1 VLALAAAAEVSSE
14 HPVAAAV
21 LAFAESAIGPAE
33 SATGPAAVA
42 DGGGGGLE
50 GSDDSGNIG
59 SDVGSRRRLE
69 RQASHGGGGSR
80 DVGWVAP
87 SSGLE
92 VLPGRC
98 GTGSPEV
105 VFLHHEASS

>member
-1 VLALAAAAEVSSE
+1 MLALAAAAEVSSE

-21 LAFAESAIGPAE
+21 LEFAESAI
-33 SATGPAAVA
+33 GPAAVA
-42 DGGGGGLE
+42 DGGGGGPE
-50 GSDDSGNIG
+50 GSDDSGNSG
-59 SDVGSRRRLE
+59 SDAGGRRRLE

-98 GTGSPEV
+98 GTWLTSRCFFAPRSFIVSLGSC
-105 VFLHHEASS
+105 S